1 MKNNAQR
8 NEVTGSMDIWFIAG
22 IAMLVIWTALT
33 FLTEAQGWVHLL
45 LTFGVFIVIWRIVVR
60 STPDGPRKP

>member
-1 MKNNAQR
+1 
-8 NEVTGSMDIWFIAG
+8 MDIWFIAG